1 MANKDHYLNDVFSQP
16 LLTDAEEAALAS
28 RIKMGDS
35 KALEQLTKANVKY
48 VLSLAHQYNGK
59 GLDEDDLVSE
69 GNIAMMHAAQKF
81 DASKGVRFVV
91 FATPYI
97 RQAMEKAIGE
107 QNAMYQASRGKGNTR
122 SHHSHPVSID
132 QPIPVGSKN
141 SLTLLGVLENSDA
154 KQADEDLNQ
163 SILSENLALS
173 LEHLSA
179 REQQVISYIF
189 GLKGDHYTMAEI
201 GVKMGLKRERVRQ
214 IRNKALRKLHKRLK

>member
-1 MANKDHYLNDVFSQP
+1 MANNDHYLNDVFNQP
-16 LLTDAEEAALAS
+16 LLTDTEEAALAS
-28 RIKMGDS
+28 RIKVGDS

-48 VLSLAHQYNGK
+48 VLSLAHQYSGK

-91 FATPYI
+91 YAAPYI

-107 QNAMYQASRGKGNTR
+107 QNAMYQASRGKNNMR
-122 SHHSHPVSID
+122 SHHAHPVSID

-141 SLTLLGVLENSDA
+141 NLTLLGVLENADA
-154 KQADEDLNQ
+154 KQADEDLNR

-173 LEHLSA
+173 LAHLSE
-179 REQQVISYIF
+179 REQQVLVYIF

-201 GVKMGLKRERVRQ
+201 GDKMGLKRERVRQ